1 MFNIKYI
8 SKPFMSTDSLNLPNN
23 KYYYYS
29 YFIDE
34 QGKAQKG

>member
-1 MFNIKYI
+1 MLNVKYI
-8 SKPFMSTDSLNLPNN
+8 SKPFMFTDSLNLPNN
-23 KYYYYS
+23 KYYS